1 MQIRVKSITGKSLK
15 LQVDSFDT
23 IDTVKYKIEDIVE
36 ISKENLKLI
45 HKGKE
50 PEDDR
55 TCYFYNIQS
64 DSKLFVALNLR
75 GGMQI
80 IRKLP
85 YKEFVIFNLKL
96 KDHQLQVN
104 SFIKSNFP

>member
-1 MQIRVKSITGKSLK
+1 MRKTMICQVQLLFQFFKDINTNGDQIFRKKFEFKHFIT
-15 LQVDSFDT
+15 T
-23 IDTVKYKIEDIVE
+23 
-36 ISKENLKLI
+36 
-45 HKGKE
+45 
-50 PEDDR
+50 
-55 TCYFYNIQS
+55 
-64 DSKLFVALNLR
+64 
-75 GGMQI
+75 